1 MTKYLCFI
9 ISRFTL
15 IINDKVLMF
24 LWLAVIDKKVS
35 HPNEIQNTFVCTKVC
50 TKVCTLNITKVP
62 SYYLRIF

>member
-35 HPNEIQNTFVCTKVC
+35 HPNEIQNT
-50 TKVCTLNITKVP
+50 KVP
-62 SYYLRIF
+62 SYEGTNNK